1 MKVVWRSQAEM
12 ALEGISEYLLERNPD
27 AVMRI
32 AKTIRQRVGKLGK
45 QPGLGRPG
53 RVPDTRELV
62 ITGTPYIVAYT
73 VDKSAHA
80 VIILQ
85 VQHSARLWPE
95 SFDDGDNEA

>member
-1 MKVVWRSQAEM
+1 MKVVWREQAKSDFRE
-12 ALEGISEYLLERNPD
+12 AIEYLRKRNPS
-27 AVMRI
+27 AALRTSR
-32 AKTIRQRVGKLGK
+32 TIHQKVRQLTA

-62 ITGTPYIVAYT
+62 VTGTPYIVAYS
-73 VDKSAHA
+73 VDKSAQA

-95 SFDDGDNEA
+95 SFDEDDDKS